1 MWTIHCWLSRYHILC
16 SKRRNSDCG
25 VSWACAAQKPWSP
38 WQLHRARPCIKKHL
52 FQGNLVGIW
61 QKQEDTIKRQMK
73 MKVST
78 LNLFYFISNLA
89 QSWQW
94 LVGQSTTLLTFLVIC
109 KTRTHTCSYTHSSPA
124 SRVWD
129 LHLSFS
135 ALNVHSTTSHRILT
149 WPNCVKSILTQPLF
163 FFFPRWL
170 HWFMCSPWFHP
181 SCLSTDESWQC
192 TTNTASRC
200 WGWAGFLVTP

>member
-16 SKRRNSDCG
+16 SKRRNSECG

-163 FFFPRWL
+163 FFFFFL
-170 HWFMCSPWFHP
+170 DGFTGLCAHHDFTHP
-181 SCLSTDESWQC
+181 AFPLMRVGSAPQTQHQGAEDEQ
-192 TTNTASRC
+192 A
-200 WGWAGFLVTP
+200 F